1 MTQAPLSWLERQIAD
16 PEARRVYE
24 EERLVLEANEALLEA
39 MEETQISRA
48 QLADFIGAS
57 RAHVSQLLSGTRN
70 LTLRTLAR
78 LACALGKQVDIRLTA
93 LEDMGFQPIDVPEP
107 TLREPGTFMFEAEEL
122 ATASSESTG
131 TFPTALAA

>member
-39 MEETQISRA
+39 MEESQITRA

-70 LTLRTLAR
+70 LTLRTFAR
-78 LACALGKQVDIRLTA
+78 LACALGKQVDVRLTH

-107 TLREPGTFMFEAEEL
+107 VMRMERTLIDTEGL
-122 ATASSESTG
+122 DSSSLENTG
-131 TFPTALAA
+131 TFPLAA